1 MRQSMWSVIT
11 CIVCS
16 LQLCPIHAVR
26 LYDCRESILNLVSYS
41 RYLRSEDRQSGG
53 GRAGGAPAAAG
64 RTPFVGSEYWGRY
77 KSAIE
82 CATARGVI
90 GERDGLRR
98 QKRTERGEG
107 YSGEFLCAAREPE
120 IKRSQLLN
128 VLIPLTATR
137 HSLSLVRT
145 SSNNCGLWRGK
156 VQWPRRRRSEDEEG
170 DGHLPPSYCRPLS
183 YRRRGWGGSAAGCWV
198 SQIGSICGFPN

>member
-1 MRQSMWSVIT
+1 MVGCGCGLVRGGGNMRKSMWSVIT

-53 GRAGGAPAAAG
+53 GRASGARAG
-64 RTPFVGSEYWGRY
+64 RTPFVRSEYWGRY

-98 QKRTERGEG
+98 QERTEG
-107 YSGEFLCAAREPE
+107 YSGELLCAARDQT
-120 IKRSQLLN
+120 QLTPKCPN
-128 VLIPLTATR
+128 PTR

-156 VQWPRRRRSEDEEG
+156 VQWPRIRRRSEDEEG
-170 DGHLPPSYCRPLS
+170 DGHLPPSYCRPLG
-183 YRRRGWGGSAAGCWV
+183 YRRRE
-198 SQIGSICGFPN
+198 